1 MTRSE
6 RVNGWRLNPNI
17 TQALIPP
24 IGLVLT
30 WLDLFYSMWFLLGQM
45 NGYGWP
51 IYIAVKTSANLTNW
65 DGLSL
70 LYYHLVLL
78 TLEHSGSSSWGIWNQ
93 KKKIIIRTHLFIG
106 TSDLLPL
113 FQVYFATY
121 FILILIFL
129 SMILYYQNQVFT
141 LESGINVGHQNFNHF
156 YINLSRHCC
165 LFNKN
170 LQFFSKFN
178 KRK

>member
-78 TLEHSGSSSWGIWNQ
+78 TLEHSGSSWGIWNSKTKQ
-93 KKKIIIRTHLFIG
+93 KFIYK
-106 TSDLLPL
+106 
-113 FQVYFATY
+113 YFRFVGIVSNIFCY
-121 FILILIFL
+121 ILILIFL
-129 SMILYYQNQVFT
+129 SKVLYHIPK
-141 LESGINVGHQNFNHF
+141 SGIWA
-156 YINLSRHCC
+156 R
-165 LFNKN
+165 
-170 LQFFSKFN
+170 KFEA
-178 KRK
+178 KRL

>member
-1 MTRSE
+1 MARSE

-78 TLEHSGSSSWGIWNQ
+78 TFEHSGSSWGIC
-93 KKKIIIRTHLFIG
+93 KKIKS
-106 TSDLLPL
+106 TSDLLAL
-113 FQVYFATY
+113 FQIYFATY
-121 FILILIFL
+121 L
-129 SMILYYQNQVFT
+129 SWFSYQW
-141 LESGINVGHQNFNHF
+141 F
-156 YINLSRHCC
+156 YITKIRYLGKKIWGQMTLKTQR
-165 LFNKN
+165 LLGPRYWFIA
-170 LQFFSKFN
+170 SK
-178 KRK
+178 

>member
-78 TLEHSGSSSWGIWNQ
+78 TLEHSGSSWGIWNL
-93 KKKIIIRTHLFIG
+93 KKHKKHLFIS
-106 TSDLLPL
+106 TQDLLAF
-113 FQVYFATY
+113 FQTHFAIY
-121 FILILIFL
+121 L
-129 SMILYYQNQVFT
+129 SWFSYQW
-141 LESGINVGHQNFNHF
+141 F
-156 YINLSRHCC
+156 YITKIRYLAKKKLRPKD
-165 LFNKN
+165 FKK
-170 LQFFSKFN
+170 LQGLLGPRN
-178 KRK
+178 

>member
-1 MTRSE
+1 MWLWKSCCVTRSE

-78 TLEHSGSSSWGIWNQ
+78 TLEHSGSNSWGIWNQ
-93 KKKIIIRTHLFIG
+93 KKIIIRTHLFIG
-106 TSDLLPL
+106 TPSPWLTRIRFTRISL
-113 FQVYFATY
+113 TRI
-121 FILILIFL
+121 FIKFPFLI
-129 SMILYYQNQVFT
+129 
-141 LESGINVGHQNFNHF
+141 
-156 YINLSRHCC
+156 
-165 LFNKN
+165 
-170 LQFFSKFN
+170 
-178 KRK
+178 

>member
-1 MTRSE
+1 MFLWLSLLYLSAVIYRYLGVEKVTYVWLWKSCCVARSE

-78 TLEHSGSSSWGIWNQ
+78 TLDHSGSSWGIWNL
-93 KKKIIIRTHLFIG
+93 KTTTFIYM
-106 TSDLLPL
+106 
-113 FQVYFATY
+113 YFSLVSNIFCY
-121 FILILIFL
+121 ILILIFL
-129 SMILYYQNQVFT
+129 SMVLYYQNQVFRQ
-141 LESGINVGHQNFNHF
+141 E
-156 YINLSRHCC
+156 NLR
-165 LFNKN
+165 
-170 LQFFSKFN
+170 
-178 KRK
+178 

>member
-1 MTRSE
+1 MARGKFVTDKKLFLGSLRASRAIKKVTYIWLWKSCCVARSE
-6 RVNGWRLNPNI
+6 QVNGWRLNPNI

-78 TLEHSGSSSWGIWNQ
+78 TLEHSSSSWDIWNN
-93 KKKIIIRTHLFIG
+93 KKNPFIYK
-106 TSDLLPL
+106 
-113 FQVYFATY
+113 YFR
-121 FILILIFL
+121 L
-129 SMILYYQNQVFT
+129 SWV
-141 LESGINVGHQNFNHF
+141 INGWCHRNP
-156 YINLSRHCC
+156 Y
-165 LFNKN
+165 K
-170 LQFFSKFN
+170 
-178 KRK
+178 

>member
-1 MTRSE
+1 MYLEALLYLVVEKGTYLWLWKSCCVTRSE

-70 LYYHLVLL
+70 CFTTAWCYLHLSIVVPVGVS
-78 TLEHSGSSSWGIWNQ
+78 EIQ
-93 KKKIIIRTHLFIG
+93 KTHRYLGKKILDQEVTW
-106 TSDLLPL
+106 SK
-113 FQVYFATY
+113 
-121 FILILIFL
+121 IL
-129 SMILYYQNQVFT
+129 
-141 LESGINVGHQNFNHF
+141 
-156 YINLSRHCC
+156 
-165 LFNKN
+165 K
-170 LQFFSKFN
+170 
-178 KRK
+178 

>member
-1 MTRSE
+1 MDGDLIRTLHTQALIITFFAKNNTPYTQHLTNVIYRYLFVEKVTYVWFWKSCCVTRSE

-70 LYYHLVLL
+70 CFTTTWCYLHLSIVVPVGVS
-78 TLEHSGSSSWGIWNQ
+78 EIQ
-93 KKKIIIRTHLFIG
+93 KTYRYLGKKILDQEVTW
-106 TSDLLPL
+106 SK
-113 FQVYFATY
+113 
-121 FILILIFL
+121 IL
-129 SMILYYQNQVFT
+129 
-141 LESGINVGHQNFNHF
+141 
-156 YINLSRHCC
+156 
-165 LFNKN
+165 K
-170 LQFFSKFN
+170 
-178 KRK
+178 

>member
-1 MTRSE
+1 MLLLATLQYLGVEKVTYIWLQKSRCVARSE

-93 KKKIIIRTHLFIG
+93 KKIIIRTHLFIKALVVKN
-106 TSDLLPL
+106 SVL
-113 FQVYFATY
+113 
-121 FILILIFL
+121 
-129 SMILYYQNQVFT
+129 
-141 LESGINVGHQNFNHF
+141 HNFGF
-156 YINLSRHCC
+156 GKVSPAKQL
-165 LFNKN
+165 
-170 LQFFSKFN
+170 
-178 KRK
+178 

>member
-1 MTRSE
+1 MSCCVARSE

-78 TLEHSGSSSWGIWNQ
+78 TLDHSGSSWGIWNSKNNNIYLYVLQ
-93 KKKIIIRTHLFIG
+93 LCWHCFKYI
-106 TSDLLPL
+106 LLN
-113 FQVYFATY
+113 TY
-121 FILILIFL
+121 PDFLINGPILPK
-129 SMILYYQNQVFT
+129 
-141 LESGINVGHQNFNHF
+141 SGI
-156 YINLSRHCC
+156 
-165 LFNKN
+165 
-170 LQFFSKFN
+170 
-178 KRK
+178 